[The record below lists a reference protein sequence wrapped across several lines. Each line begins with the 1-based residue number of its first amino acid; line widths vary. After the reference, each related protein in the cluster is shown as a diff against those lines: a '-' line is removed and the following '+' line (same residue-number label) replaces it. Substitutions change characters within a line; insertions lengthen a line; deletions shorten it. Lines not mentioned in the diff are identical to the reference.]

1 MRYKVSSYKASV
13 EQSMLDT
20 AMAQF
25 CDLAEEMNRPTLDTL
40 IANTVTPEELKRRV
54 PTLVHDSGWKELT
67 NEKRSI

>member
-40 IANTVTPEELKRRV
+40 IADTVTPEELKRHV
-54 PTLVHDSGWKELT
+54 PTLVHDSGWKDVE
-67 NEKRSI
+67 NDKN

>member
-13 EQSMLDT
+13 ERNMLDT

-40 IANTVTPEELKRRV
+40 IADTFTPEELKRRI
-54 PTLVHDSGWKELT
+54 PTLVHDSGWKDVK
-67 NEKRSI
+67 ND

>member
-13 EQSMLDT
+13 EQNMLDT

-40 IANTVTPEELKRRV
+40 IDSTLTPEELKRRV
-54 PTLVHDSGWKELT
+54 PTLVHDSGWKDVK
-67 NEKRSI
+67 ND

>member
-13 EQSMLDT
+13 ERNMLDT

-54 PTLVHDSGWKELT
+54 PTLVHDSGWKDVK
-67 NEKRSI
+67 ND

>member
-13 EQSMLDT
+13 ERNMLDT
-20 AMAQF
+20 SMAQF

-54 PTLVHDSGWKELT
+54 PTFTHDSGWKDVK
-67 NEKRSI
+67 ND

>member
-13 EQSMLDT
+13 EQSVLDT

-40 IANTVTPEELKRRV
+40 IDNTVTPEELKRRV
-54 PTLVHDSGWKELT
+54 PTLIHDSGWKDVK
-67 NEKRSI
+67 ND

>member
-54 PTLVHDSGWKELT
+54 PTLVQDSGWKDVE
-67 NEKRSI
+67 ND

>member
-40 IANTVTPEELKRRV
+40 IADTVTPEELKRRV
-54 PTLVHDSGWKELT
+54 PTLMYDSGWYDLDK
-67 NEKRSI
+67 

>member
-40 IANTVTPEELKRRV
+40 IANTLTPKELKKRE
-54 PTLVHDSGWKELT
+54 PTLIYDSGWKDA
-67 NEKRSI
+67 S

>member
-13 EQSMLDT
+13 ERDMLDT

-40 IANTVTPEELKRRV
+40 IDGTFTPEELKRRI
-54 PTLVHDSGWKELT
+54 PTLVHDSGWKDVE
-67 NEKRSI
+67 ND